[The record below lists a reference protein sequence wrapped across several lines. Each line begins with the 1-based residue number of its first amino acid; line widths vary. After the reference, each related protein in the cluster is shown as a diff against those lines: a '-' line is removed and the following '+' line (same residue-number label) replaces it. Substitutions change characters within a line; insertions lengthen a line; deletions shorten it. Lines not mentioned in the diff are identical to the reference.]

1 MEEVDDVVICM
12 QSLLRRTKAGIE
24 KGRRRDVKWKVQCE
38 TMDRGHHYGRAVVYI
53 TVDIIIAEG
62 GRSTINRSVV
72 LVAKDGVDSRQ
83 FNALIFQDSN
93 ATPS

>member
-1 MEEVDDVVICM
+1 MYAEFIEADE
-12 QSLLRRTKAGIE
+12 SGSE
-24 KGRRRDVKWKVQCE
+24 KGRRSGVKWKVRCD

-83 FNALIFQDSN
+83 FNASFSQDSN